1 MSLIRKSDVKNHL
14 SPRYRTE
21 IHLSLPADAAGS
33 PLTGPDVIKA
43 IPSGFDRDFFAE
55 HTSSRNSPAPGDG
68 VTDATSPVATAA
80 SKSVQA

>member
-21 IHLSLPADAAGS
+21 IHVSLPADAAG
-33 PLTGPDVIKA
+33 PDVIKA
-43 IPSGFDRDFFAE
+43 TPSSFDRDFFAE
-55 HTSSRNSPAPGDG
+55 HSPSRTSPAPGDG
-68 VTDATSPVATAA
+68 VTDATSPVATAT